1 MLNRR
6 NIRAKVMQEFYSMEQ
21 GKDHD
26 LETGLK
32 RLNENLEN
40 IYKLY
45 LLLLYLLVKI
55 KQYEE
60 DLIQRRKKKYFKT
73 EEDLHPNTKFIE
85 NALLN
90 KLEQNENLQ
99 ELVHAY
105 KLDKIWE
112 NEVELVRYF
121 LDKIKQSPYYERYM
135 NNPERSFEEDKQFVM
150 DIYKN
155 IIAPDPKL
163 HQFLEDWEINW
174 ADDVAIANTMVM
186 KTLNAIDENF
196 SAYSPI
202 PPLYKDD
209 GDRAFGKELLLKAWQ
224 NKEKLYDLIKAKT
237 LNWDF
242 DRISNVDKILMTL
255 ALAEFLYFPEIPEMA
270 TINEYVEIAKEFST
284 PKSNTFIN
292 GILDRLYKE
301 LKEQGKIHKVYKPK
315 NE

>member
-21 GKDHD
+21 SRDNN
-26 LETGLK
+26 LEQGIK

-45 LLLLYLLVKI
+45 LLLLDLLIKI

-60 DLIQRRKKKYFKT
+60 DLLERRKKKYFKT

-85 NALLN
+85 NRVLN
-90 KLEQNENLQ
+90 KLEKNEALQ
-99 ELVHAY
+99 ELIHAY

-121 LDKIKQSPYYERYM
+121 LEKIKNSPYYRKYM
-135 NNPERSFEEDKQFVM
+135 ANPSRSLEEDRQFVM

-155 IIAPDPKL
+155 LIAPDSKL

-186 KTLNAIDENF
+186 KTLSGIDEKF
-196 SAYSPI
+196 GAYTPI
-202 PPLYKDD
+202 PPLFKDE
-209 GDRAFGKELLLKAWQ
+209 GDRAFGKELLLRAWQ
-224 NKEKLYDLIKAKT
+224 NKEKLYDLIKGKT

-301 LKEQGKIHKVYKPK
+301 LKEKGEIHKIYKPK